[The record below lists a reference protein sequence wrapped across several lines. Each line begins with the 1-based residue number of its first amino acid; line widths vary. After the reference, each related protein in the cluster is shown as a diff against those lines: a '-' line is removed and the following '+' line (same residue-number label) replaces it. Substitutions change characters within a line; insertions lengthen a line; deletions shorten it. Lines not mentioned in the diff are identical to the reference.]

1 MPEVKLIS
9 ITPNAEQLIAYCAR
23 VSNPDNQDNEATA
36 GRLLK
41 YMLKHG
47 HYSPFEMAHA
57 VLEIKAP
64 RDITRQIL
72 RHRSFSFQ
80 EFSQRYAQVMDFT
93 DRLPRLQ
100 DSKNRQNSLPLEP
113 ADWRNVE
120 WAKICVK
127 RTLSVA
133 KWCYEHALEM
143 GIAKEVARVLLPE
156 GLTQSTLYMAG
167 SIRSW
172 IHYCQLRMQLDTQVE
187 HREIAHA
194 CWEIITKELPVL
206 KEI

>member
-1 MPEVKLIS
+1 MVRLVT

-23 VSNPDNQDNEATA
+23 VSNPENQDNEATA
-36 GRLLK
+36 SKLLS
-41 YMLKHG
+41 YLVRHN
-47 HYSPFEMAHA
+47 HWSPFEMAHA

-80 EFSQRYAQVMDFT
+80 EFSQRYSEVKEFT
-93 DRLPRLQ
+93 DRIPRLQ
-100 DSKNRQNSLPLEP
+100 DNKNRQNSIAMEP
-113 ADWRNVE
+113 ADWRGEE

-127 RTLSVA
+127 RTLAIA
-133 KWCYEHALEM
+133 KWAYEHALEL

-156 GLTQSTLYMAG
+156 GLTMSTMYVAG

-172 IHYCQLRMQLDTQVE
+172 IHYCQLRMQADTQLE
-187 HREIAHA
+187 HRELATQ
-194 CWEIITKELPVL
+194 CWEIICKELPVL
-206 KEI
+206 ATL